1 MNSPR
6 ADHDPGRP
14 RVIVDRT
21 LCVGTGMCTSIA
33 PDLFELDDNGV
44 LVLHEERIT
53 ARAREE
59 IDDAIACCPVEALSR
74 VPD

>member
-1 MNSPR
+1 MNSSH
-6 ADHDPGRP
+6 ADHNLGRL
-14 RVIVDRT
+14 RVVVDRS

-44 LVLHEERIT
+44 LGSPRRTHHP
-53 ARAREE
+53 RAREE

-74 VPD
+74 VSD

>member
-1 MNSPR
+1 MNSSH
-6 ADHDPGRP
+6 ADRNLGRL
-14 RVIVDRT
+14 RVVVDRN

-53 ARAREE
+53 PRAREE

-74 VPD
+74 VSD